1 MPYEHRDEPLLSSGP
16 FAARLA
22 RHVAVASVLV
32 VASLAIGTVGYHH
45 FARLPWVDAFLNAS
59 MILTG
64 MGPVDTL
71 HTTDAKLFAA
81 AYALFSGL
89 AFLGAAGT
97 VVSPIL
103 HRVLHHFHA
112 SEEDADPPSPTA

>member
-22 RHVAVASVLV
+22 RHVAFASVLV

-45 FARLPWVDAFLNAS
+45 FGGLPWVDAFLNAS

-64 MGPVDTL
+64 MGPVDRVE
-71 HTTDAKLFAA
+71 TDAGKVFAICYSLA
-81 AYALFSGL
+81 SGFIVLTVWALL
-89 AFLGAAGT
+89 LGP
-97 VVSPIL
+97 VL
-103 HRVLHHFHA
+103 HRLLHALHV
-112 SEEDADPPSPTA
+112 EEKGE

>member
-22 RHVAVASVLV
+22 RHVAFASVLV

-45 FARLPWVDAFLNAS
+45 FGGLPWVDAFLNAS

-64 MGPVDTL
+64 MGPVDPM
-71 HTTDAKLFAA
+71 HTTGAKLFAA
-81 AYALFSGL
+81 GYALFSGL

-97 VVSPIL
+97 VMAPIL

-112 SEEDADPPSPTA
+112 GDDDADQPPTA